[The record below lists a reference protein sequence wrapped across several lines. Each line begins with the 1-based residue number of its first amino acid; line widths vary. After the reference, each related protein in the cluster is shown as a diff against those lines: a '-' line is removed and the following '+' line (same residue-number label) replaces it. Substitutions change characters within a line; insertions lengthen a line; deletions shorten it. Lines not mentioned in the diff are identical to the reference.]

1 MKKGQG
7 LPVNTMIL
15 IILGLVVLVIII
27 ILVQQ
32 QVKKGSTKYTNLSDE
47 AEIRSDKCGN
57 LFMGRA
63 CSNSCDPAKGQK
75 QVYRPT
81 GDWED
86 CKEQKK
92 AACCE
97 ST

>member
-57 LFMGRA
+57 LFMGRGCA
-63 CSNSCDPAKGQK
+63 SSCDLAKGQR
-75 QVYRPT
+75 QVYSPT
-81 GDWED
+81 GEWED
-86 CKEQKK
+86 CKKAGK

-97 ST
+97 SA